1 MDALNPYIQGPPVG
15 NLGSTSPNWIS
26 SVVDVASS
34 GETFDVFFSDDVA

>member
-34 GETFDVFFSDDVA
+34 GDTFDVFSSDDVA

>member
-34 GETFDVFFSDDVA
+34 GDAFEVFSSGGAA